1 MRPTAHWSWLLV
13 AGITLLVLTV
23 GVSAALAPP
32 IQQGV
37 TTEHVDGND
46 TNETRKTLVGSH
58 GGGLGYHEK
67 GSVYMLNG
75 TDVAWREDSA
85 DSNFEVQQLPNG
97 SVMVGFSAAGYE
109 ECGQYS
115 SPCAHTGYRIVEPGP
130 EPTVVSEYSFPV
142 RSMKNSESHA
152 AKRLPD
158 GGVAVTDMDQERL
171 FVVENGSVAWEWR
184 ASSFYDAP
192 EDPTTT
198 DWLHIND
205 VDYIGDDRFLLSVRN
220 ANQILVIE
228 RGSGVVEVIN
238 EDRGGSDSSC
248 TRSGELS
255 DTDGDGDV
263 RCGNPDVLN
272 HQHNP
277 QWLGDGAVLVAD
289 SDNNRVVEL
298 HRTDEGRWEP
308 TWALYEAGGLDFAW
322 PRDADRLPNGNTLI
336 TDTRNQRLVEVD
348 EDGTVVWSFN
358 VGETIGGVVPYEADR
373 IVDNDSNV
381 TTYER
386 GTVAEP
392 GERGLPVLSTLTLAA
407 HSAFPALP
415 YWFEGGQIVGTLA
428 ALLLVVASPVQWYRQ
443 RKRER

>member
-1 MRPTAHWSWLLV
+1 MRPRVHWSWLLV
-13 AGITLLVLTV
+13 AGIVLLVLTV

-32 IQQGV
+32 IQTGV
-37 TTEHVDGND
+37 STINTTESIDG
-46 TNETRKTLVGSH
+46 NETRKTLVGSH
-58 GGGLGYHEK
+58 GGGVGYHEK
-67 GSVYMLNG
+67 GSVYLLNG

-85 DSNFEVQQLPNG
+85 DSNFEVQHLPNG
-97 SVMVGFSAAGYE
+97 SVMVGFAQDGYE
-109 ECGQYS
+109 ECGPYS
-115 SPCAHTGYRIVEPGP
+115 SPCTHTGYRIVDPGP
-130 EPTVVSEYSFPV
+130 EPTVVSEYGFPV
-142 RSMKNSESHA
+142 RSIKNSESHA

-158 GGVAVTDMDQERL
+158 GGVAITDMDQERL
-171 FVVENGSVAWEWR
+171 FVVENGSVVWEWR

-192 EDPTTT
+192 EDPTRT

-248 TRSGELS
+248 TKPDQLA

-289 SDNNRVVEL
+289 SENDRVVEL
-298 HRTDEGRWEP
+298 HRTDDGRWEP
-308 TWALYEAGGLDFAW
+308 TWALYEAGGIDFAW
-322 PRDADRLPNGNTLI
+322 PRDADRLSNGNTLI

-348 EDGTVVWSFN
+348 EDGTVVWGYS
-358 VGETIGGVVPYEADR
+358 IDRAVVPYEADR
-373 IVDNDSNV
+373 LGENDSNV

-386 GTVAEP
+386 ETVAEP
-392 GERGLPVLSTLTLAA
+392 GERGLPVLSTLTLVA
-407 HSAFPALP
+407 HSAIPALP
-415 YWFEGGQIVGTLA
+415 YWFEGLQIMGTLGA
-428 ALLLVVASPVQWYRQ
+428 FLLVVASPVQWYRQ
-443 RKRER
+443 REK

>member
-1 MRPTAHWSWLLV
+1 MRSSVSATHLLL
-13 AGITLLVLTV
+13 AGLALLVLTL

-32 IQQGV
+32 IQQGT
-37 TTEHVDGND
+37 TTEHVDD
-46 TNETRKTLVGSH
+46 DETRKTLVGSH
-58 GGGLGYHEK
+58 GGGPGYHEQ
-67 GSVYMLNG
+67 GSVYLLNG
-75 TDVAWREDSA
+75 TDIEWRETSA

-97 SVMVGFSAAGYE
+97 SVMVGFADGGYE
-109 ECGQYS
+109 ECGPYS
-115 SPCAHTGYRIVEPGP
+115 SPCTHTGFRVVDP
-130 EPTVVSEYSFPV
+130 EPTVVGEYGFPV
-142 RSMKNSESHA
+142 RSIKNSESHA
-152 AKRLPD
+152 AKQLPD

-171 FVVENGSVAWEWR
+171 FVVENGSIVWEWR

-205 VDYIGDDRFLLSVRN
+205 VDYIGEDRFLLSVRN

-238 EDRGGSDSSC
+238 EDRGGDDSSC
-248 TRSGELS
+248 TKPSQLA

-289 SDNNRVVEL
+289 SDNDRVVEL

-308 TWALYEAGGLDFAW
+308 TWALYEAGGIEFSW
-322 PRDADRLPNGNTLI
+322 PRDADRLPNGNTLV

-348 EDGTVVWSFN
+348 ENGSVVWSFN
-358 VGETIGGVVPYEADR
+358 IHETIGGVVPYEADR
-373 IVDNDSNV
+373 LVDNDSNV

-386 GTVAEP
+386 GTVAKP
-392 GERGLPVLSTLTLAA
+392 GEHGLPILSTLTLVA
-407 HSAFPALP
+407 HSAVPALP
-415 YWFEGGQIVGTLA
+415 YWFEGLQVLGTLL
-428 ALLLVVASPVQWYRQ
+428 ALVLVLGSGVQWYRGR
-443 RKRER
+443 RKER